1 MIGFPLYKIQN
12 VFQAYLTAQNPH
24 ATHTMENLTN
34 DSIQMSATKRLEIYY
49 DGYRLRLLEILEGD
63 FPKLHNL
70 MGDEAFD
77 ALGHHYIAAYPSRH
91 FSARYFGQY
100 LAHFLREEI
109 AYTKQPYLAEM
120 ADFEWALGNT
130 LDAENA
136 NIVTLDNLKAIPP
149 EQWGELKIHFH
160 PSLQVYSFEW
170 DIPQLWKAIENNE
183 KLWLPEKQRE
193 PVTWIFWRQELQSQF
208 RSLAEPQALI
218 IKLFQTDYPFGDIC
232 ESLAKRINPKTIPAV
247 ALGFIQQC
255 INDGFVSALSDM

>member
-12 VFQAYLTAQNPH
+12 VFQAYLTDQNPD
-24 ATHTMENLTN
+24 ATHTMEHLTN
-34 DSIQMSATKRLEIYY
+34 DSTHISATKRLEIYY

-63 FPKLHNL
+63 FPKLHTL

-77 ALGHHYIAAYPSRH
+77 ALGHHYIAAYPSKH

-136 NIVTLDNLKAIPP
+136 NIITLDDLKSISPAY
-149 EQWGELKIHFH
+149 WGNLKIHFH
-160 PSLQVYSFEW
+160 PSLQVRTFEW
-170 DIPQLWKAIENNE
+170 NIPQLWKTIENKE
-183 KLWLPEKQRE
+183 PPQSPIKQKE
-193 PVTWIFWRQELQSQF
+193 SMTWIFWRRDLQSQF
-208 RSLAEPQALI
+208 RSLTKPQALI
-218 IKLFQTDYPFGDIC
+218 LKLFQEDNPFSDIC
-232 ESLAKRINPKTIPAV
+232 ESLSEIIDPEMVPVI
-247 ALGFIQQC
+247 ALEFIQHCIDDGFI
-255 INDGFVSALSDM
+255 SKLSCT